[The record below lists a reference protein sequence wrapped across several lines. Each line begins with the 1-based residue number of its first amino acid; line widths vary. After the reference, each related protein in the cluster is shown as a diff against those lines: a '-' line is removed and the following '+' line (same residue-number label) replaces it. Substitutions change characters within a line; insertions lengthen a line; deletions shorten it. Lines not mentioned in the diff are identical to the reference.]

1 MDILYYSNY
10 CKHCQKLLQ
19 FLAKNN
25 FADKLNYVC
34 IDNRKRDPLTNQ
46 INITLENGKTVLMPP
61 NIYSVPALLMI
72 KQNFKVIL
80 GDDILAMFRS
90 VVDGQNEKA
99 TGFYGEPASYQLSSG
114 SGSNCNIVSEN
125 FTYYNMTPEEL
136 SAKGKGGMR
145 QTYNYV
151 LADHS
156 PSSIYTPDD
165 TYKPDKLSNSV
176 TIETLQQKRD
186 AEVPQKQAP
195 QYNPFI

>member
-10 CKHCQKLLQ
+10 CKHSQKLIQ
-19 FLAKNN
+19 FLAKSN
-25 FADKLNYVC
+25 FSDKFNFVC

-72 KQNFKVIL
+72 KQNFKVVL
-80 GDDILAMFRS
+80 GDDIMTMFQS
-90 VVDGQNEKA
+90 VVDNQNNNA
-99 TGFYGEPASYQLSSG
+99 TGFYGEPASYQLGG
-114 SGSNCNIVSEN
+114 SSNCNIMSEN
-125 FTYYNMTPEEL
+125 YTYYNMTPEEL

-156 PSSIYTPDD
+156 PSIIHTPDD
-165 TYKPDKLSNSV
+165 TYKPDKISNGV
-176 TIETLQQKRD
+176 TIDSLQQKRNED
-186 AEVPQKQAP
+186 IKQSAP
-195 QYNPFI
+195 NPFYI